1 MNLTIIQGGHFTVF
15 TGLIFKAE
23 GGGRIAR
30 LFRYRKE
37 MLHMERLTRNR
48 KLFNTEMGAAFKI
61 FRTKVLKVTLKDIGG
76 QSLIPSLS
84 NFENG
89 KLFRYEYMYFYIMAC
104 QDERQLHKLEYLV
117 NQIMYNAWKRGG
129 KL

>member
-1 MNLTIIQGGHFTVF
+1 MQGVISTQSI
-15 TGLIFKAE
+15 GLIFKPK
-23 GGGRIAR
+23 GRAIAC
-30 LFRYRKE
+30 LFYLKG
-37 MLHMERLTRNR
+37 MLHMEHLTRNR
-48 KLFNTEMGAAFKI
+48 KLFNQEMGAAFKI
-61 FRTKVLKVTLKDIGG
+61 FRTKVLKRTLKDIGG

-104 QDERQLHKLEYLV
+104 HDEKQLRKLEFLV
-117 NQIMYNAWKRGG
+117 CQIMFNAWKRGE

>member
-1 MNLTIIQGGHFTVF
+1 
-15 TGLIFKAE
+15 
-23 GGGRIAR
+23 
-30 LFRYRKE
+30 
-37 MLHMERLTRNR
+37 MEHLTRNR

-61 FRTKVLKVTLKDIGG
+61 FRTKVLKLTLKDIGG

-104 QDERQLHKLEYLV
+104 EDEKQLRKLEYLV
-117 NQIMYNAWKRGG
+117 CQIMFNAWKRGESYDQ
-129 KL
+129 KN

>member
-1 MNLTIIQGGHFTVF
+1 
-15 TGLIFKAE
+15 
-23 GGGRIAR
+23 
-30 LFRYRKE
+30 
-37 MLHMERLTRNR
+37 MLHMEHLTRNR
-48 KLFNTEMGAAFKI
+48 KLFNTEMGAVFKI

-104 QDERQLHKLEYLV
+104 QDESQLHKLEYLV
-117 NQIMYNAWKRGG
+117 NQIMYNAWKRGECYD
-129 KL
+129 KKN

>member
-1 MNLTIIQGGHFTVF
+1 MI
-15 TGLIFKAE
+15 
-23 GGGRIAR
+23 
-30 LFRYRKE
+30 
-37 MLHMERLTRNR
+37 HMEHLTRNR

-104 QDERQLHKLEYLV
+104 QDERQLHKLYFLI
-117 NQIMYNAWKRGG
+117 NQIMFNAWKRGNRYD
-129 KL
+129 KKKEI

>member
-1 MNLTIIQGGHFTVF
+1 
-15 TGLIFKAE
+15 
-23 GGGRIAR
+23 
-30 LFRYRKE
+30 
-37 MLHMERLTRNR
+37 MEHLTRNR

-76 QSLIPSLS
+76 KSLIPSLS

-104 QDERQLHKLEYLV
+104 QDKRQLDQLEFLV
-117 NQIMYNAWKRGG
+117 NQIMFNAWKRGESYDQ
-129 KL
+129 KS